1 MSTSRWLTWTPNGT
15 EMEEMPDHEPPKPP
29 KVPSGGFEGP
39 VSAPSPIIE
48 RPRSASPDARL
59 HERPGDRLRPEK
71 GQSSPLC
78 MGFID
83 RFIDRSPTPLL
94 SIREFSESAVRIG
107 PTTTIESP
115 HARWYCE
122 ALAHNRRRAV
132 LGSGDARRE
141 HILAF

>member
-71 GQSSPLC
+71 GQSSPVC

-83 RFIDRSPTPLL
+83 RFIDRSPHPPIVQLIH
-94 SIREFSESAVRIG
+94 SQPSVVIEPPEKESRRSVLA
-107 PTTTIESP
+107 
-115 HARWYCE
+115 ARSC
-122 ALAHNRRRAV
+122 H
-132 LGSGDARRE
+132 G
-141 HILAF
+141 